1 MSRKAIFLIGLM
13 IALVVAAVAASIF
26 AYRSAYD
33 AFANDLPIL
42 YEIVAQPQIQPTSHA
57 TSHPNDLIQLPEP
70 WDGKERVNI
79 LLLGI
84 DQRMGEKDTCY
95 RTDTMIVFTLDPVT
109 MQAGMLSIPRDIWV
123 PIPGF
128 DNNRINTANCLG
140 DTQDYPGGGMALAQK
155 TVENF
160 LGVNIHY
167 AARIN
172 FTAFENFVDR
182 IGGIDI
188 DVPEDIYDATY
199 PTNDY
204 GTEVFSIDKGMQHM
218 DGATALKYARTRH
231 SGNGDFDRARRQQ
244 QVILAVKEKLQDPRT
259 MASLISQAPALL
271 EELRSSVK
279 TDMTLDQ
286 IQQLALLA
294 TRIERDK
301 IKSDVLDQRYTS
313 FATTPEG
320 YEVVIPNREQIAL
333 LRDTLFSSEA
343 DAAVENSANIAVTPA
358 SP

>member
-1 MSRKAIFLIGLM
+1 MSRKVIFLIGLM
-13 IALVVAAVAASIF
+13 IALVIAAVAASIF
-26 AYRSAYD
+26 AYRRAYD
-33 AFANDLPIL
+33 FYVNDLPIIA
-42 YEIVAQPQIQPTSHA
+42 EIVAQPQQQPVIQA
-57 TSHPNDLIQLPEP
+57 TARPDDMIKLPEP
-70 WDGKERVNI
+70 WNGKERVNI

-84 DQRMGEKDTCY
+84 DQREGEKDPCY

-109 MQAGMLSIPRDIWV
+109 MQAGILSIPRDIWV
-123 PIPGF
+123 PIPGY

-140 DTQDYPGGGMALAQK
+140 DTRDYPGGGMALAEK

-160 LGVNIHY
+160 LGVNVHY

-182 IGGIDI
+182 MGGVDI
-188 DVPEDIYDATY
+188 EVPEDIYDATY

-204 GTEVFSIDKGMQHM
+204 GTEVFSVDKGTQHM

-244 QVILAVKEKLQDPRT
+244 QVILAMKEKLQDPRT
-259 MASLISQAPALL
+259 MASLVSQAPALL
-271 EELRSSVK
+271 EELRTSVK

-286 IQQLALLA
+286 IQQLAVLA
-294 TRIERDK
+294 TKIERSK
-301 IKSDVLDQRYTS
+301 IKSEVLDQRYTM

-320 YEVVIPNREQIAL
+320 YQVIIPDREKIAT
-333 LRDTLFSSEA
+333 LRDSFFSAQA
-343 DAAVENSANIAVTPA
+343 DAAIENAANAAATPA
-358 SP
+358 TP

>member
-1 MSRKAIFLIGLM
+1 MSRKVVFLIGLM
-13 IALVVAAVAASIF
+13 IALVVATVAAS
-26 AYRSAYD
+26 AYAYNRAYD

-42 YEIVAQPQIQPTSHA
+42 AEIVAQPQQQPAQQA
-57 TSHPNDLIQLPEP
+57 TSRPDDIIRLPEP
-70 WDGKERVNI
+70 WNGKERINI

-84 DQRMGEKDTCY
+84 DQRVGEEEPCN
-95 RTDTMIVFTLDPVT
+95 RTDTMMVFTLDPVT

-123 PIPGF
+123 PIPGYN
-128 DNNRINTANCLG
+128 NNRINTANCIG
-140 DTQDYPGGGMALAQK
+140 DTQDYPGGGMALAEK

-160 LGVNIHY
+160 LGVDINY
-167 AARIN
+167 AARVN

-188 DVPEDIYDATY
+188 DVPQSIYDATY

-204 GTEVFSIDKGMQHM
+204 GTEVFSIDNGMQHM

-244 QVILAVKEKLQDPRT
+244 QVIIAVKEKLQDPLT
-259 MASLISQAPALL
+259 MASLVSQAPALL
-271 EELRSSVK
+271 NDLSTSVK

-286 IQQLALLA
+286 IQQIAVLA
-294 TRIERDK
+294 TKIERSK
-301 IKSDVLDQRYTS
+301 IKSEVLDQRYTV

-320 YEVVIPNREQIAL
+320 YEVIIPDRERIAT
-333 LRDTLFSSEA
+333 LRNSFFSTVA
-343 DAAVENSANIAVTPA
+343 NAAVENAAIATPA
-358 SP
+358 TP

>member
-1 MSRKAIFLIGLM
+1 MSRKVIFLIGLM
-13 IALVVAAVAASIF
+13 IALVIAAVAASIY
-26 AYRSAYD
+26 AYRRAYD
-33 AFANDLPIL
+33 LYANDLPIL
-42 YEIVAQPQIQPTSHA
+42 AEIVAQPQQQPVIQA
-57 TSHPNDLIQLPEP
+57 TAKPDDVIKLPEP
-70 WDGKERVNI
+70 WNGKERVNI

-84 DQRMGEKDTCY
+84 DQREGEKDTCY

-109 MQAGMLSIPRDIWV
+109 MQAGILSIPRDIWV
-123 PIPGF
+123 PIPGYN
-128 DNNRINTANCLG
+128 NNRINTANCVG
-140 DTQDYPGGGMALAQK
+140 DTQDYPGGGIALAEK

-172 FTAFENFVDR
+172 FTAFENFIDR
-182 IGGIDI
+182 LDGIDI

-204 GTEVFSIDKGMQHM
+204 GTEVFSISKGMQHM

-244 QVILAVKEKLQDPRT
+244 QVIIAVKEKLQDPRT
-259 MASLISQAPALL
+259 MASLVSQAPALL
-271 EELRSSVK
+271 EELRTSVK

-286 IQQLALLA
+286 IQQLAVLA
-294 TRIERDK
+294 TKIERDK
-301 IKSDVLDQRYTS
+301 IKSEVLDQRYTS

-320 YEVVIPNREQIAL
+320 YEVVIPNREKIAT
-333 LRDTLFSSEA
+333 LRDSFFSTQA
-343 DAAVENSANIAVTPA
+343 NAAVENAANAAATPV